1 MKRMIVPCSW
11 YFFIG
16 YYCAMLLVSY
26 RCIGLVWACF
36 CCNAEITESVR
47 LTYLTTAAL
56 LLMVLLLLMITRA
69 SHLAAVYVFS
79 ECRIVRIVPFR
90 LPKKVSY
97 DEIHFVKAS
106 CVISSNYTMRT
117 EYLFLSSEFLDEK
130 DLHHIAPPERNGVIV
145 SIRISNDGCRK
156 LCKIIPPRI
165 SALIMSEIQAF
176 SMHCRRFKKRQ
187 RSKNK

>member
-36 CCNAEITESVR
+36 CSNAEITESVR

-69 SHLAAVYVFS
+69 SHLAAVYVGIGS
-79 ECRIVRIVPFR
+79 
-90 LPKKVSY
+90 
-97 DEIHFVKAS
+97 
-106 CVISSNYTMRT
+106 ISWT
-117 EYLFLSSEFLDEK
+117 
-130 DLHHIAPPERNGVIV
+130 
-145 SIRISNDGCRK
+145 
-156 LCKIIPPRI
+156 KI
-165 SALIMSEIQAF
+165 
-176 SMHCRRFKKRQ
+176 
-187 RSKNK
+187 